1 MDFGNIVYEFDVME
15 GMIVDEGVI
24 VEIVIFGIG
33 NFVVLGEVG
42 EVVVI
47 ILNLDYLFICFVIG
61 DMFVVFE
68 G

>member
-1 MDFGNIVYEFDVME
+1 ME
-15 GMIVDEGVI
+15 GMIVDEGVV
-24 VEIVIFGIG
+24 VEIVISGIG
-33 NFVVLGEVG
+33 NLVVSGEVG

-47 ILNLDYLFICFVIG
+47 ILNFDYLFICFVIG